1 MIVTVRFV
9 RHHLALLL
17 VVLLAMGLAWGLWV
31 SLAAASSPSPAT
43 GKVVLRIGWTTDPDN
58 LNPFIGYANWTFE
71 IWSLNYQSLF
81 GLGADGKPTLD
92 VAAQYPTQAN
102 GGISAD
108 GKVWTIHI
116 KPNLRW
122 QDGTPLTADDVAW
135 TYNYAIKNKMANVS
149 VQTIGIRYVKALD
162 PTTVQI
168 VCSEPKADMES
179 SSLYILPKH
188 IWQKVSPAGGPE
200 ELPQQPT
207 GDRQRAVR
215 DDQVG
220 QGQLPRD
227 GA

>member
-1 MIVTVRFV
+1 MDHRTRQPEPFHRVRE
-9 RHHLALLL
+9 LDL
-17 VVLLAMGLAWGLWV
+17 
-31 SLAAASSPSPAT
+31 
-43 GKVVLRIGWTTDPDN
+43 
-58 LNPFIGYANWTFE
+58 E

-81 GLGADGKPTLD
+81 GLGVDGKPTLD

-135 TYNYAIKNKMANVS
+135 TYNYAVKNHMSNVS
-149 VQTIGIRYVKALD
+149 VQTIGIQNVKALN

-179 SSLYILPKH
+179 SAIYILPKH
-188 IWQKVSPAGGPE
+188 IWQNVSPAGGPE

-215 DDQVG
+215 NGQVG

-227 GA
+227 GP

>member
-149 VQTIGIRYVKALD
+149 VQTIGIQIREGPRPDHGADRVLRTQGRHGVLVPLHPAQAHLAERESRRRPRGAT
-162 PTTVQI
+162 PT
-168 VCSEPKADMES
+168 A
-179 SSLYILPKH
+179 H
-188 IWQKVSPAGGPE
+188 
-200 ELPQQPT
+200 
-207 GDRQRAVR
+207 R
-215 DDQVG
+215 
-220 QGQLPRD
+220 
-227 GA
+227 